1 MQILIKI
8 VQGSGFMVD
17 VDENTTVLELKKK
30 IQLETQHSVDQ
41 QTLVLVG
48 KTLLDEKPLSF
59 YPNIKDG
66 TKINLVIKKIT
77 KDTLNV
83 ALTKFLQKYY
93 TETQSTKICDKF
105 MKVCK
110 LYSSQ

>member
-8 VQGSGFMVD
+8 VQGNGFTVD
-17 VDENTTVLELKKK
+17 VDGDMTVLELKKK
-30 IQLETQHSVDQ
+30 IQEATQHSIEQ

-66 TKINLVIKKIT
+66 TKINLVIKKIQ

-93 TETQSTKICDKF
+93 TESQSNKICDKF
-105 MKVCK
+105 MKVN
-110 LYSSQ
+110 